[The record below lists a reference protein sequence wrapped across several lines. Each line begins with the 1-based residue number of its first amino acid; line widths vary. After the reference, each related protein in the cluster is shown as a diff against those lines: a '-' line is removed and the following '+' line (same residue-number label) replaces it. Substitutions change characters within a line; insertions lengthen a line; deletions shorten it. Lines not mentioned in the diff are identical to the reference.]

1 MTWHPFLI
9 KAALMRVIMAAL
21 FLSRD
26 KKSSFFPENSVSSV
40 KLMSGCK
47 FVTLGESSQYTGQD
61 EMTGEPET
69 EVFVVEASTE
79 SLPAIGRQTDQV
91 GVPDVWREGPYDV
104 YDVPS

>member
-69 EVFVVEASTE
+69 EVFRRGSVHGIPSGHRASDR
-79 SLPAIGRQTDQV
+79 SSRRPGRMERRTV
-91 GVPDVWREGPYDV
+91 RCI
-104 YDVPS
+104 